1 MSEEKETGG
10 RTTGETGL
18 RRMEAVCGDAVHVQ
32 ERFLTELLKRN
43 SGTEYGRKW
52 GFSNLHT
59 VEDYQR
65 QVPLSRYDDYESLIE
80 RQIGGEKGLLTADEP
95 VFYCISAGSTSQP
108 KYVPITRRDVTIHRI
123 YQLDVVQDVIR
134 KELADVPDEKLFG
147 KIFETGEFFRTA
159 MPDGTM
165 NGVRSGVLMRWMES
179 GDELDFSQYTS
190 PREVMFPEKME
201 NMSYIKLRF
210 ALACRDVTAIHG
222 VFVHGMVQI
231 FRYLLEHWDAFVKDV
246 GSGEVSGCF
255 GVSDSWKNYIK
266 ERLAPDP
273 VRAEELRAAAGSG
286 KAGLVRRVWPK
297 LRYIRMAGGSI
308 FQGYMDELRLF
319 IGDLP
324 IHFYAFASSE
334 STLGA
339 VYTLREDDARY
350 VLIPESCFFEFL
362 PEGETG
368 ERTLTF
374 REVEAGKSY
383 ELVVTTLSGLYRYV
397 MGDIVEVTGFYGQ
410 APVIRMSRRKSQVLN
425 VADEK
430 MDMRQLEKAML
441 RFECLSGYSLESYC
455 VGTGFRGSTPFYSV
469 YLEPKTGALP
479 ADADKLLDD
488 CLRDSCFSYRGA
500 REMGQIGDVQVL
512 RLKKGAFAAYRDFLA
527 GQGYRM
533 EQNKPIHILQTE
545 EQKDFFN
552 GETER

>member
-1 MSEEKETGG
+1 M
-10 RTTGETGL
+10 TGETGL

-32 ERFLTELLKRN
+32 ERFLTELLQRN
-43 SGTEYGRKW
+43 SETEYGRKW

-80 RQIGGEKGLLTADEP
+80 RQIDGEKGLLTADEP
-95 VFYCISAGSTSQP
+95 VFYCISAGSTSRP
-108 KYVPITRRDVTIHRI
+108 KYVPITGRDVAIHRI

-134 KELADVPDEKLFG
+134 RELAGVPDEKLFG
-147 KIFETGEFFRTA
+147 KVFETGEFFRTA

-165 NGVRSGVLMRWMES
+165 NGVRSGVLMRWLES
-179 GDELDFSQYTS
+179 GDELDFSAYTS

-246 GSGEVSGCF
+246 GSGEISGCF
-255 GVSDSWKNYIK
+255 AVSASWKSYIK

-286 KAGLVRRVWPK
+286 AAGLVRRIWPE

-374 REVEAGKSY
+374 REVEIGKSY

-410 APVIRMSRRKSQVLN
+410 APIIRMSRRKSQVLN

-430 MDMRQLEKAML
+430 MDMRQLEKAMQ
-441 RFECLSGYSLESYC
+441 RFERLSGCSLEGYC
-455 VGTGFRGSTPFYSV
+455 VDTDLRGSTQFYSV
-469 YLEPKTGALP
+469 YLETKTGELP

-488 CLRDSCFSYRGA
+488 CLRNSCFSYRGA
-500 REMGQIGDVQVL
+500 REMGQIGDL
-512 RLKKGAFAAYRDFLA
+512 RALPLKKGAFAAYRDFLA

-552 GETER
+552 GEVAR